1 MQISTVN
8 RPSISLK
15 GPVKVPQK
23 EQCGPTPHPWYSNQ
37 GHPTSAPE
45 YQAEISAREGSE
57 GHQPPSEALVLR
69 SWIKRR

>member
-23 EQCGPTPHPWYSNQ
+23 EQCGPTPHPRRSNWCSITIA
-37 GHPTSAPE
+37 GAEFLETGSRGGAGTGPVDLNPE
-45 YQAEISAREGSE
+45 AW
-57 GHQPPSEALVLR
+57 L
-69 SWIKRR
+69 